1 MFTSIARVA
10 AFAVSKETGIA
21 VAAILGTTAPLVTA
35 LCKGAAEIIK
45 AVNDTKKAE

>member
-1 MFTSIARVA
+1 MFTSIARIA

-21 VAAILGTTAPLVTA
+21 VAAILGATAPLVTA

-45 AVNDTKKAE
+45 VVNDTKKAE